1 MSRIY
6 FDVGANNGHQSVP
19 VAANEPNTTV
29 YAFEPTPE
37 MIGII
42 ESRTSH
48 FKNYNLI
55 KKAVSNYEGKA
66 TFNVAG
72 QCDWGCSSLLEFSDR
87 SKVDWPGRT
96 DFVVTQKIEVE
107 VIRLDKFVKENSIT
121 KIDYLHIDTQGSDLN
136 VLKGL
141 GEQLSIVQ
149 EGAMEAASK
158 PDILYFGQNTQEEC
172 VDFLISKGFEITRIE
187 INDPQQNEV
196 NIYFKRVQ

>member
-1 MSRIY
+1 
-6 FDVGANNGHQSVP
+6 
-19 VAANEPNTTV
+19 
-29 YAFEPTPE
+29 